1 MPTQLRAHETRA
13 AIITAAASLFRSR
26 GYGGTSQ
33 ENVAEAAGVTKG
45 ALYFHFKSKEHMA
58 HAVIAAQHDAAMT
71 LVDDVSIDGITGL
84 PALLEMTYRFAY
96 LLRTDPIVQA
106 GIRLTMES
114 SNLSSPVVE
123 PYRDWIKAADAQLRI
138 AAQAGDVPDS
148 TDIVAA
154 SRFIIPA
161 FTGVQLVSE
170 VREGRSDLYQR
181 VEEMWM
187 LLLPTLVRRE
197 RLNDYLQLSAK
208 LRRDLPQQS

>member
-13 AIITAAASLFRSR
+13 AIISAAASLFRSR

-33 ENVAEAAGVTKG
+33 NDVAEAAGVTKG
-45 ALYFHFKSKEHMA
+45 ALYFHFTSKQHMA
-58 HAVIAAQHDAAMT
+58 LAVISAQHEAAMT
-71 LVDDVSIDGITGL
+71 VVDEISIDRITGV
-84 PALLEMTYRFAY
+84 PALLEMTYRFAH

-123 PYRDWIKAADAQLRI
+123 PYLDWIKATEAQLRI
-138 AAQAGDVPDS
+138 AALAGDIADS
-148 TDIVAA
+148 TDIAAA

-170 VREGRSDLYQR
+170 ALDGRTDLYQR
-181 VEEMWM
+181 IEEMWV
-187 LLLPTLVRRE
+187 LLLPALVRRE
-197 RLNDYLQLSAK
+197 RLTTYLQLSADQIG
-208 LRRDLPQQS
+208 RAHV